1 MRIGRTLP
9 PTAAPIGIWELLRAQ
24 AGIAL
29 GQRHLKRLEAELK
42 DYFHVRHV
50 FLVSSGKAALTLILT
65 ALASL
70 SPKRQILIPAYTC
83 FSVPSAIVKAGLEI
97 TLCDVDPESLDFD
110 FRLLER
116 SITQDTLCVVPTHL
130 LGLPSDID
138 RVKAICGPKGVFV
151 VEDAAQAMGGKLNGG
166 FLGTLGDVG
175 FFSFGRGKNIA
186 CGSGGVILTNSDR
199 IAAGIR
205 AEYAKLKSESPF
217 SVTMGLLGILAM
229 RLFID
234 PRLYWIP
241 ASLPFLKLGETHFYK
256 DFPMHRLSGA
266 RASVLLRW
274 AERLENS
281 NAARRTIARE
291 LVRRLPPGNQVIRF
305 PGGAQAVPLRFPLLM
320 ASRRAKNE
328 LCVRGRVAG
337 LGITPLYPT
346 AISAI
351 PELRGRLARTDF
363 PAATLVADRLVTLPV
378 HPLVRE
384 EDLDALCALVNACEA
399 GPSRDI
405 PETAARPLSRFGI

>member
-1 MRIGRTLP
+1 
-9 PTAAPIGIWELLRAQ
+9 
-24 AGIAL
+24 
-29 GQRHLKRLEAELK
+29 
-42 DYFHVRHV
+42 
-50 FLVSSGKAALTLILT
+50 
-65 ALASL
+65 
-70 SPKRQILIPAYTC
+70 
-83 FSVPSAIVKAGLEI
+83 
-97 TLCDVDPESLDFD
+97 
-110 FRLLER
+110 
-116 SITQDTLCVVPTHL
+116 
-130 LGLPSDID
+130 
-138 RVKAICGPKGVFV
+138 
-151 VEDAAQAMGGKLNGG
+151 
-166 FLGTLGDVG
+166 
-175 FFSFGRGKNIA
+175 
-186 CGSGGVILTNSDR
+186 
-199 IAAGIR
+199 
-205 AEYAKLKSESPF
+205 
-217 SVTMGLLGILAM
+217 M

-337 LGITPLYPT
+337 LGISPLYPT

-363 PAATLVADRLVTLPV
+363 PAATLVADCLVTLPV

-384 EDLDALCALVNACEA
+384 EDLDALCALVNACEQGIQPITLAEAVGVVPRRRDEVA
-399 GPSRDI
+399 GVP
-405 PETAARPLSRFGI
+405 